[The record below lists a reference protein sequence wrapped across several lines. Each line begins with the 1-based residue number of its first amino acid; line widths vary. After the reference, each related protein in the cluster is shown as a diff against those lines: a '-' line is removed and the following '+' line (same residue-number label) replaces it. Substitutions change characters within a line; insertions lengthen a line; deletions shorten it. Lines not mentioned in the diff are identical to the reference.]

1 VGRACGG
8 KVSASTRLNQTK
20 ESGFFSAT
28 ENKKNKEDY
37 VYDVTLALERKV
49 LSRGYC
55 EICFVGFGYGFS
67 GFRILRFSKLRVSI
81 EQ

>member
-1 VGRACGG
+1 
-8 KVSASTRLNQTK
+8 LNQTK

-37 VYDVTLALERKV
+37 VYNETLALERKV
-49 LSRGYC
+49 LSREYR
-55 EICFVGFGYGFS
+55 EICFIGFGHGFF
-67 GFRILRFSKLRVSI
+67 GFRILRFSKLCVSI